1 VATIFSQGRFNMRK
15 VLLATTAL
23 VALGGVSVAHAD
35 LSISGSYEFDYVDT
49 DGTVAVG
56 NDGNLKITGT
66 SAADNGINW
75 TVVGNYKFGDLTA
88 ESGAEDAYIQAAGDF
103 GTVIMG
109 KSDNAAERLD
119 GSLGKNQDIHSSGA
133 VASTSEV
140 AATKTDSITYISPTV
155 SGITFGYTME
165 PETSGDSSYI
175 VAYSGNGIKAHYA
188 ANDTKSQMGVSF
200 SMNGATIAIGAG
212 DNGAASNAKTK
223 DFGIKYALNDTTT
236 LGAMTASA
244 DDGEK
249 YSNVGAKITLGGG
262 AYTMV
267 EYASA
272 KSTAGVTSNVSTIIV
287 GMSF

>member
-1 VATIFSQGRFNMRK
+1 MRK

-49 DGTVAVG
+49 DGTVEVG

-66 SAADNGINW
+66 GAADNGINW
-75 TVVGNYKFGDLTA
+75 TVVGNYKFGNLTA

-109 KSDNAAERLD
+109 KADNAVERLD
-119 GSLGKNQDIHSSGA
+119 GSLGKNMDIHSSGA
-133 VASTSEV
+133 KASTSIVASTP
-140 AATKTDSITYISPTV
+140 TDSITYISPTV
-155 SGITFGYTME
+155 SGVTFGYTMQ

-188 ANDTKSQMGVSF
+188 ADDTQSQMGVSF
-200 SMNGATIAIGAG
+200 SMNGATIAIGAADDG
-212 DNGAASNAKTK
+212 SASNAKTK

-272 KSTAGVTSNVSTIIV
+272 KTTAGVTSNVSTIIV

>member
-49 DGTVAVG
+49 DGTVAVA
-56 NDGNLKITGT
+56 NDGNLKVTGT

-88 ESGAEDAYIQAAGDF
+88 EDGAEDAYIQAAGDF

-119 GSLGKNQDIHSSGA
+119 GSLGKNVDIHSSGA
-133 VASTSEV
+133 KASTSQVASTL
-140 AATKTDSITYISPTV
+140 TDSITYISPNV
-155 SGITFGYTME
+155 SGVTFGYTME

-175 VAYSGNGIKAHYA
+175 VTYSGNGISAHYA
-188 ANDTKSQMGVSF
+188 ANDTASQMGVSF

-212 DNGAASNAKTK
+212 DDGSASDAKSK
-223 DFGIKYALNDTTT
+223 DFGVKYALNDTTT
-236 LGAMTASA
+236 VAAMTASA
-244 DDGEK
+244 DNGEK

-272 KSTAGVTSNVSTIIV
+272 KDTDGVTSNVSTIIV